1 MSQNSLDSFNEENKE
16 NKELSKK
23 PINSEEDSLK
33 NVNIKEEGNKKGDKE
48 SINEYQKIPELSNI
62 ISNSKE
68 IVKERNIGIDL
79 LRIIAMYM
87 IVILHVLGQG
97 GILLSCKKFSLSFY
111 LGWLLETFAYCSV
124 NVFGLISGYVMINSN
139 VNQYKIILL
148 WLNVFYY
155 STIITLMFK
164 YIPYFSKLYQVTT
177 YDLIISI
184 FFPTI
189 SRRYWYFS
197 AYFGMYFFIPYL
209 NKFIHSLNQKEMKN
223 LCLTI
228 IILFTILDFLVPGQF
243 DPFSL
248 NSGYTTLWL
257 ISLYIFGAYLKLY
270 SIQLSKKKIL
280 LLYIISIIFPWIFLL
295 KFLNVFV
302 SKYKYNAGLFI
313 QYNSPFILLNAI
325 ILVTI
330 FSELKIKKNKFLQK
344 FIGILGLQSFNVYLI
359 HTNPLVFESY
369 SNSFKHLANK
379 NPFIMDLLVLVYSLG
394 IFFSCIIIDQIRF
407 HLFNILKVHV
417 IPNKIKNIIHKYI
430 IRK

>member
-1 MSQNSLDSFNEENKE
+1 MKLFIVTDFFLKDIFYITMSQNSLDSFNEENKE

-23 PINSEEDSLK
+23 QINFEEDTLK
-33 NVNIKEEGNKKGDKE
+33 KVNIKEEGNKKGDKE

-97 GILLSCKKFSLSFY
+97 GILSNSKKFSSSFY
-111 LGWLLETFAYCSV
+111 LGWLLETFAFCSV
-124 NVFGLISGYVMINSN
+124 NIFVLISGYVMINSK

-177 YDLIISI
+177 HYLIISI

-189 SRRYWYFS
+189 SRIYWYFS

-209 NKFIHSLNQKEMKN
+209 NKLIHSLNQKEMKN

-228 IILFTILDFLVPGQF
+228 IILFTILDFLAPGKF
-243 DPFSL
+243 DPFSIT
-248 NSGYTTLWL
+248 SGYTTIWL
-257 ISLYIFGAYLKLY
+257 ISL
-270 SIQLSKKKIL
+270 
-280 LLYIISIIFPWIFLL
+280 
-295 KFLNVFV
+295 
-302 SKYKYNAGLFI
+302 
-313 QYNSPFILLNAI
+313 
-325 ILVTI
+325 
-330 FSELKIKKNKFLQK
+330 
-344 FIGILGLQSFNVYLI
+344 
-359 HTNPLVFESY
+359 
-369 SNSFKHLANK
+369 
-379 NPFIMDLLVLVYSLG
+379 
-394 IFFSCIIIDQIRF
+394 
-407 HLFNILKVHV
+407 
-417 IPNKIKNIIHKYI
+417 
-430 IRK
+430 

>member
-1 MSQNSLDSFNEENKE
+1 MSQISSDSFNEENKE

-23 PINSEEDSLK
+23 QINFEEDTLK
-33 NVNIKEEGNKKGDKE
+33 NINIKEEGNKKGDKE

-97 GILLSCKKFSLSFY
+97 GILSNSKKFSLSFY

-124 NVFGLISGYVMINSN
+124 NIFGLISGYVMINSK

-148 WLNVFYY
+148 WLNLFYY

-177 YDLIISI
+177 YYLIISI

-189 SRRYWYFS
+189 SKRYWYFT

-209 NKFIHSLNQKEMKN
+209 NKLIHSLNQKEMNN

-228 IILFTILDFLVPGQF
+228 IILFTILHLLAPEKF

-248 NSGYTTLWL
+248 YSGYTTLWL

-270 SIQLSKKKIL
+270 SIQLSKKKYYYYIL
-280 LLYIISIIFPWIFLL
+280 Y
-295 KFLNVFV
+295 
-302 SKYKYNAGLFI
+302 
-313 QYNSPFILLNAI
+313 
-325 ILVTI
+325 
-330 FSELKIKKNKFLQK
+330 
-344 FIGILGLQSFNVYLI
+344 
-359 HTNPLVFESY
+359 
-369 SNSFKHLANK
+369 
-379 NPFIMDLLVLVYSLG
+379 
-394 IFFSCIIIDQIRF
+394 R
-407 HLFNILKVHV
+407 
-417 IPNKIKNIIHKYI
+417 
-430 IRK
+430 

>member
-23 PINSEEDSLK
+23 QINFEEDTLK
-33 NVNIKEEGNKKGDKE
+33 NINIKEEGNKKGDKE

-97 GILLSCKKFSLSFY
+97 GILSNSKKFSSSFY
-111 LGWLLETFAYCSV
+111 LGWLLETFAFCGV

-177 YDLIISI
+177 YYLIISI
-184 FFPTI
+184 
-189 SRRYWYFS
+189 
-197 AYFGMYFFIPYL
+197 FIPYL
-209 NKFIHSLNQKEMKN
+209 NKLIHSLNQKEMKN

-228 IILFTILDFLVPGQF
+228 IILFTILDLIVPEKF
-243 DPFSL
+243 DPFSI
-248 NSGYTTLWL
+248 SRGYTTLWL

-313 QYNSPFILLNAI
+313 QFNSPFILLNAI
-325 ILVTI
+325 MLVTI

-359 HTNPLVFESY
+359 HTNPLVYKSY
-369 SNSFKHLANK
+369 KYSFKHLINK